1 MKTSDFDLYHY
12 QGIEGG
18 TVLIRI
24 SVTGGKG
31 GTGKSFVATNL
42 AVSLADLTGDLKLV
56 MADLDVEAP
65 NDHILLGKTQLRK
78 TIEITSYFPKINYS
92 RCTSCGACA
101 KVCDTGAIIMAPG
114 RPPFIFPRLCSGCKA
129 CYYACPY
136 EAISKDSKRVI
147 GYLYIRE
154 YSSETKKF
162 TLVTGEL
169 REGEEHTPPA
179 VIFTKRYAEGLS
191 PDLLLIDT
199 GAGTGSGITVSLQY
213 SDLVIAVTEPTPMG
227 IHDLESILQ
236 VTEGLGYRTWIIIN
250 KSTIG
255 ATEPIYELRDK
266 YCIDRVYELPYSEHV
281 VESYI
286 RGVPIVHL
294 YPDDPAS
301 LVLKTIAND
310 VVRQVLESKVEI
322 ER

>member
-1 MKTSDFDLYHY
+1 MICGRNFAW
-12 QGIEGG
+12 IRRWN
-18 TVLIRI
+18 VLIRV

-42 AVSLADLTGDLKLV
+42 AVSLAEQIVNLKLV
-56 MADLDVEAP
+56 LADLDVEAP
-65 NDHILLGKTQLRK
+65 NDHILLGHTQRLK
-78 TIEITSYFPKINYS
+78 TIEITSYFPKIDYS

-136 EAISKDSKRVI
+136 KAISKDSKRVI
-147 GYLYIRE
+147 GYIHIRE
-154 YSSETKKF
+154 IPSGTKKF

-179 VIFTKRYAEGLS
+179 IIFTKRYAEGLS

-199 GAGTGSGITVSLQY
+199 GAGTGSSITVSLQY
-213 SDLVIAVTEPTPMG
+213 SNLVIAVTEPTPMG
-227 IHDLESILQ
+227 IHDLESILR
-236 VTEGLGYRTWIIIN
+236 VTKNLGYRTWIVIN

-255 ATEPIYELRDK
+255 PTGPIHELGDK
-266 YCIDRVYELPYSEHV
+266 YGVDKVYEMPYSEHV

-286 RGVPIVHL
+286 KGVPIVHL
-294 YPDDPAS
+294 YPEDPVS
-301 LVLKTIAND
+301 RILRTLAND
-310 VVRQVLESKVEI
+310 VLSQVLEEKVQL